1 MVKTHTSHGR
11 SQASSRE
18 RWAVLIAAQARSGQS
33 ISRFCR
39 SHRLTESQY
48 YYWRKRLG
56 SVSAPEQPQ
65 PAGGFVELREP
76 ARRDSGVWIG
86 LGSWRIGLD
95 PDFDPA
101 TLRRL
106 LEALDPS

>member
-18 RWAVLIAAQARSGQS
+18 RWADLIAAQARSGQS

-39 SHRLTESQY
+39 SHHLTESQY
-48 YYWRKRLG
+48 YYWRKRLD
-56 SVSAPEQPQ
+56 SVPEPEQPEA
-65 PAGGFVELREP
+65 PGGFVELREP
-76 ARRDSGVWIG
+76 ARDDSGVWIG
-86 LGSWRIGLD
+86 LGRWRIGLD
-95 PDFDPA
+95 PGFDPG
-101 TLRRL
+101 TLNRL

>member
-1 MVKTHTSHGR
+1 MVKTRTSHGR
-11 SQASSRE
+11 SPVSPRE
-18 RWAVLIAAQARSGQS
+18 RWSELIAAQARSGQS
-33 ISRFCR
+33 ISCFCR
-39 SHRLTESQY
+39 SHHLTESQY

-56 SVSAPEQPQ
+56 SASAFEQPQ

-76 ARRDSGVWIG
+76 AHDDTGVWIG
-86 LGSWRIGLD
+86 LGRLRIGLD